1 MIELTVRLVVSLAIV
16 VGLLLLTARLG
27 SRRFRSGAGAPVKV
41 LHRQALS
48 RTSSI
53 AVVEVGSRTLV
64 LGTTEHQISVLT
76 ELHAG
81 DLPGSPDRDHAPTTV
96 IDLGEAR
103 SSRAGHAP
111 VEVTDFAPQLVAAL
125 EAGSA
130 ETPAPSVA
138 AQMPVPA
145 PAPQDARAAAAPDTP
160 APRRRPGA
168 HAATGRGAG
177 GAGSSTGPL
186 AGSVLSADTWRQAMT
201 VARGRAR

>member
-27 SRRFRSGAGAPVKV
+27 SRRFRSGSGAPVKV

-64 LGTTEHQISVLT
+64 LGATEHQINVLT
-76 ELHAG
+76 ELHAS
-81 DLPGSPDRDHAPTTV
+81 DLLGAPDRDQAPTAV

-103 SSRAGHAP
+103 SSRAGHGRPEAA
-111 VEVTDFAPQLVAAL
+111 DFAPQLAAAL
-125 EAGSA
+125 EAG
-130 ETPAPSVA
+130 PLL
-138 AQMPVPA
+138 A
-145 PAPQDARAAAAPDTP
+145 PASAGADTVPTDGAGPHDAQPAAST
-160 APRRRPGA
+160 PRRRPGA
-168 HAATGRGAG
+168 HAASGRSAS
-177 GAGSSTGPL
+177 ATGSSTGPL
-186 AGSVLSADTWRQAMT
+186 AGSVLSAETWRQAMA